1 MCLKQFKT
9 AVFIS
14 APKPLSSSYLVHSV
28 CSPSVLST
36 GVSTS
41 VLFLA
46 NALGLSFYADL
57 HDQNSTLILN
67 SWLIL

>member
-28 CSPSVLST
+28 CSPFVLST
-36 GVSTS
+36 GASTS
-41 VLFLA
+41 VLVPA
-46 NALGLSFYADL
+46 NALGLAFHADL
-57 HDQNSTLILN
+57 HDQNSTRISN